1 MEIILTGEYNYLM
14 KAFLDK
20 FSKEG
25 HNTYVISGAHYD
37 RDKFPKVYEQYD
49 FSYESISMRQI
60 FESINPDV
68 LIFMGAYDT
77 SFNWAREQAESV
89 KYNAG
94 LVNMLMAA
102 SSLKKK
108 TRIIYLSS
116 DEIYS
121 DPSENDLTE
130 DISATA
136 RDVKGLAVAQGE
148 LTVDDYRRT
157 LNLNAVTVRL
167 SHLYGIPVS
176 HIDLPQPIGAMT
188 REAIED
194 KQISGNSNYQFSM
207 LHVSDAVD
215 AVYRL
220 MTAENSQIKHEVY
233 NISSDCVIT
242 EAQAADYT
250 ASAFKKSDNIRE
262 NIHSLPNPYR
272 LVLSNERFKEDFG
285 MEEFHKPSEE
295 VPKIVSFLKKNPK
308 KFLFDEDEDVSALD
322 RFRTRFG
329 AIIKALLP
337 FVENFI
343 VFIPF
348 FMLNNRATGSEYFSN
363 IDFLLLYVIFFAL
376 IYGQQQATFSAL
388 LATAGFLFR
397 TSYGRTGFEVLLDY
411 NTYVW
416 IAQLFIIGLLVGHL
430 KDRLTQMTEE
440 KKDEIDYMRTQVD
453 DITDINTTN
462 VAMKGIMENQVINQ
476 DDSFGKIYAIT
487 SSLDRYEPEE
497 VLFYA
502 AEVLEKLIHTKD
514 IAIYMVANED
524 YARLF
529 ASTSDKARS
538 LGNSIRYSDMTA
550 MYTELNANRVYIN
563 KDMDQS
569 MPLMA
574 DGISAN
580 DKLKLIIMVWGLPWE
595 RMNLGQAN
603 MLKVTGYLIQNSVLR
618 AERYLDAVTSTR
630 YEQGTDILES
640 DAFTRL
646 LKGFISAQKR
656 NLAVCSVLKIGG
668 YLLNGDKE
676 AAREVAD
683 ALRNTDYLGRM
694 NDNGLYVLLT
704 NTSEENAV
712 SVIERI
718 RRKDLTAELVKEL
731 PE

>member
-1 MEIILTGEYNYLM
+1 
-14 KAFLDK
+14 
-20 FSKEG
+20 
-25 HNTYVISGAHYD
+25 
-37 RDKFPKVYEQYD
+37 
-49 FSYESISMRQI
+49 
-60 FESINPDV
+60 
-68 LIFMGAYDT
+68 
-77 SFNWAREQAESV
+77 
-89 KYNAG
+89 
-94 LVNMLMAA
+94 
-102 SSLKKK
+102 
-108 TRIIYLSS
+108 
-116 DEIYS
+116 
-121 DPSENDLTE
+121 
-130 DISATA
+130 
-136 RDVKGLAVAQGE
+136 
-148 LTVDDYRRT
+148 
-157 LNLNAVTVRL
+157 
-167 SHLYGIPVS
+167 
-176 HIDLPQPIGAMT
+176 
-188 REAIED
+188 
-194 KQISGNSNYQFSM
+194 
-207 LHVSDAVD
+207 
-215 AVYRL
+215 
-220 MTAENSQIKHEVY
+220 
-233 NISSDCVIT
+233 
-242 EAQAADYT
+242 
-250 ASAFKKSDNIRE
+250 
-262 NIHSLPNPYR
+262 
-272 LVLSNERFKEDFG
+272 
-285 MEEFHKPSEE
+285 
-295 VPKIVSFLKKNPK
+295 
-308 KFLFDEDEDVSALD
+308 
-322 RFRTRFG
+322 
-329 AIIKALLP
+329 
-337 FVENFI
+337 
-343 VFIPF
+343 
-348 FMLNNRATGSEYFSN
+348 MLNNRATGSEYFSN

-529 ASTSDKARS
+529 ASTSDKARL